1 LSEASRWRDAI
12 LLVADGS
19 YAEAAAAYERIGSQ
33 PLAAD
38 VHLLAAG
45 RARDDGRMADAD
57 RHRRAVLAFAA
68 RTGASLYERF
78 AAQLTKATT

>member
-1 LSEASRWRDAI
+1 
-12 LLVADGS
+12 
-19 YAEAAAAYERIGSQ
+19 
-33 PLAAD
+33 
-38 VHLLAAG
+38 
-45 RARDDGRMADAD
+45 MADAD